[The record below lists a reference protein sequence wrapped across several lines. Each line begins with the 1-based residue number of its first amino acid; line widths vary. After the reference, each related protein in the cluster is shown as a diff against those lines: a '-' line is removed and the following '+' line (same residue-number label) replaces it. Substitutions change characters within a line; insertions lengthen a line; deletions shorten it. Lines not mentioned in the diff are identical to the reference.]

1 MVGMSAVGGMDEAIG
16 FFFTVGSNAHMP
28 RCFARPPR
36 CTAYRRLPKDI
47 FYSVLSCSNCDW
59 QTETGGI
66 WLWLWTMN
74 FSQCEENFRD
84 GRVSWRNF
92 SLYSWLFSSIFLPHN
107 KLYILALRPTNSRG
121 GWNRS
126 RTSSFPGLCDF
137 SWSRGVVRFKV
148 TGIKMID
155 RFAHVAVEVGCL
167 NVAAQRV
174 RIGE

>member
-47 FYSVLSCSNCDW
+47 FYSILLCSNCDR

-74 FSQCEENFRD
+74 FSKCEENFRD
-84 GRVSWRNF
+84 GRVS
-92 SLYSWLFSSIFLPHN
+92 
-107 KLYILALRPTNSRG
+107 
-121 GWNRS
+121 
-126 RTSSFPGLCDF
+126 
-137 SWSRGVVRFKV
+137 
-148 TGIKMID
+148 
-155 RFAHVAVEVGCL
+155 
-167 NVAAQRV
+167 
-174 RIGE
+174 